1 MNHNLFELKKGLK
14 IQGPILYFENTDTW
28 EEFCNFDNKNNKKKK
43 SFLHIF
49 FLKKKKDL
57 KIKRE
62 INNINNR
69 DSWDQYCKIYK
80 KY

>member
-43 SFLHIF
+43 AFYIF
-49 FLKKKKDL
+49 FF
-57 KIKRE
+57 
-62 INNINNR
+62 
-69 DSWDQYCKIYK
+69 
-80 KY
+80 